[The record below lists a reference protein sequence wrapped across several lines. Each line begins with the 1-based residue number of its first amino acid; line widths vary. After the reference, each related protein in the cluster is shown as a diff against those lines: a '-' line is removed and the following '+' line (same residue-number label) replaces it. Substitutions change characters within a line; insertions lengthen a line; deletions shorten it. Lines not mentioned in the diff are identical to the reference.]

1 MRRLFR
7 RLRAAP
13 LAVAAAAA
21 LTLAWLALRGPRP
34 AKAVL
39 FFVTRR
45 RWLLS
50 PAGTASPEPIAAVV
64 GFVADRHPL
73 RPRCFERSLAVCLLL
88 GRRSEA
94 AMVIGVRR
102 TSDGLSAHAWIP
114 ALATSADE
122 SHLPLARLTAD
133 GWVHGSA

>member
-1 MRRLFR
+1 MESRRPRPTTMCSTLLVNSSRRDLSSEPVMRRLFR

-13 LAVAAAAA
+13 LAMAAAAA

-50 PAGTASPEPIAAVV
+50 PAGTASPERIAAVV

-73 RPRCFERSLAVCLLL
+73 RPRCFER
-88 GRRSEA
+88 
-94 AMVIGVRR
+94 
-102 TSDGLSAHAWIP
+102 
-114 ALATSADE
+114 
-122 SHLPLARLTAD
+122 
-133 GWVHGSA
+133 